1 MLNPTGLHS
10 GNKWKTFRK
19 TNGILLNPSTT
30 KVEFL
35 KPRLQLIECIPDLSY
50 QISAP
55 LETLWRQAETKWEVC
70 RKTYGIL
77 LNPSSTRLTLS
88 NSCTPGDPLEP
99 RRTPSKDSKIL
110 PTGDQFIKAAAPTF
124 QASGEAWKVHK
135 KTQDHLTG
143 ASLHLETDLNQGK
156 T

>member
-1 MLNPTGLHS
+1 MYS
-10 GNKWKTFRK
+10 
-19 TNGILLNPSTT
+19 
-30 KVEFL
+30 
-35 KPRLQLIECIPDLSY
+35 
-50 QISAP
+50 
-55 LETLWRQAETKWEVC
+55 
-70 RKTYGIL
+70 
-77 LNPSSTRLTLS
+77 RLTLS

-135 KTQDHLTG
+135 KTQVSPLKTSWSRPLKTQKKHESIANVWHIQDHLTG

-156 T
+156 TWEHKGQELQETIETWFQDFGKKRDTWALWQTLGLVLKFILWSLVNFIDF